1 MPGNNAYQKLLDF
14 LMPPWDSNEIDVE
27 LRVAGILG
35 MQGSGK
41 TTLTQTIASDLA
53 ERYGEDFVCLKGY
66 WLHRLIP
73 RAREAGVLE
82 GKTHVLIILEDATTV
97 LHGAQ
102 ARKLLARDMVYFW
115 RLRHEVK
122 AAGAKAY
129 TAKIALLINM
139 HSYMS
144 ITKYLRNAHMLIIK
158 SVAPRW
164 QRWEHED
171 VSLRWLEDA
180 IVKELTKMRYS
191 SDPEEVLRALSKALV
206 VYHDGKTDIIS
217 YRPVKSW
224 PSEFFEDA
232 ELGVEDEDEGE
243 GETGEDAKEIVEA
256 AREIGK
262 RLRAL
267 REEKRLVFRHKYG
280 EIKVNGERVR
290 IGLDWAVKRLLQLDP
305 RE

>member
-1 MPGNNAYQKLLDF
+1 MPGNKAYQKLLDF

-41 TTLTQTIASDLA
+41 TTLAQTIASDLA
-53 ERYGEDFVCLKGY
+53 ERYGEDFTCLKGY

-82 GKTHVLIILEDATTV
+82 GKKNILIILEDATTV

-102 ARKLLARDMVYFW
+102 ARKLLAWDMVYFW

-139 HSYMS
+139 HSYMT
-144 ITKYLRNAHMLIIK
+144 ITKYLRNAHVMIVK

-164 QRWEHED
+164 QRFEHED
-171 VSLRWLEDA
+171 ITLRWLEGA
-180 IVKELTKMRYS
+180 IAKELTKMRFFNN
-191 SDPEEVLRALSKALV
+191 PEEVLRALSKALV
-206 VYHDGKTDIIS
+206 VYHDGRTDIIS

-232 ELGVEDEDEGE
+232 ELGVEDEGEGE
-243 GETGEDAKEIVEA
+243 GETGEDSGEIVEA

-267 REEKRLVFRHKYG
+267 REEKLLVFRHGYG
-280 EIKVNGERVR
+280 EIKMNGERIR
-290 IGLDWAVKRLLQLDP
+290 IGRDWAIKRLLDLA
-305 RE
+305 